1 MSFPFII
8 ADDMDDIVILSAPF
22 VAGVA
27 LAAGIVG
34 GAPAGWLP
42 AQMAGCLAGPA
53 AVFGAVLAGA
63 IGFAARKD
71 GRKAEFVLLFF
82 LLGTFCG
89 FAGSGLPLCESPAFA
104 AYARGRFCALV
115 DSVDFA
121 HEGTAPLLKA
131 VLCGD
136 RSALSRTT
144 AQVFRSA
151 GAAHILALSGL
162 HLGIIY
168 LLAGRLLLVL
178 GKSRAGAIAR
188 SIVLVALCGCYAV
201 ITGASPSLV
210 RAFIFICLAE
220 IASLSPGRRRRNANI
235 LCTALMLQLCFN
247 PRVITSVGF
256 QLSYLAMAGIFSI
269 FPRLQA
275 WYPASANAGA
285 ASGREGATAAAG
297 LGRVAS
303 GRVAAAVGRLLL
315 RWDPMR
321 RMWEAM
327 ALTVSCQIFTAPL
340 VWARFHSF
348 PKYFLLTNL
357 LALPL
362 TWVMVVSAVL
372 TLILFAAFPGVWL
385 TQMAVRLTDATAH
398 LLIRCL
404 EIIASM

>member
-220 IASLSPGRRRRNANI
+220 IASLSPCRRRRNANI

-275 WYPASANAGA
+275 WYPTAGK
-285 ASGREGATAAAG
+285 E
-297 LGRVAS
+297 
-303 GRVAAAVGRLLL
+303 LL
-315 RWDPMR
+315 RWGPMR

-348 PKYFLLTNL
+348 PEYFLLTNL

-372 TLILFAAFPGVWL
+372 TLILFAAFPGGWL

>member
-27 LAAGIVG
+27 LAAGIAG
-34 GAPAGWLP
+34 GAPEGLIP
-42 AQMAGCLAGPA
+42 AQMAGCLAGPVA
-53 AVFGAVLAGA
+53 SFGLLLAGA

-104 AYARGRFCALV
+104 ASARGRFCALV

-188 SIVLVALCGCYAV
+188 SIVLVVLCGCYAV

-269 FPRLQA
+269 VPRLQD

-285 ASGREGATAAAG
+285 ASGSEGATAAAG

-303 GRVAAAVGRLLL
+303 GRVAAAIGRLLL

-327 ALTVSCQIFTAPL
+327 ALTVSCHIFTAPL

-372 TLILFAAFPGVWL
+372 TLILFAAFPGGWL
-385 TQMAVRLTDATAH
+385 TQMAVRLTDASAH

>member
-1 MSFPFII
+1 M
-8 ADDMDDIVILSAPF
+8 
-22 VAGVA
+22 
-27 LAAGIVG
+27 
-34 GAPAGWLP
+34 
-42 AQMAGCLAGPA
+42 
-53 AVFGAVLAGA
+53 
-63 IGFAARKD
+63 
-71 GRKAEFVLLFF
+71 
-82 LLGTFCG
+82 
-89 FAGSGLPLCESPAFA
+89 
-104 AYARGRFCALV
+104 
-115 DSVDFA
+115 
-121 HEGTAPLLKA
+121 TAPLLKA

-168 LLAGRLLLVL
+168 LLVGRLLLVL

-188 SIVLVALCGCYAV
+188 SIVLVVLCGCYAV
-201 ITGASPSLV
+201 VTGASPSLV

-275 WYPASANAGA
+275 WYPAAANAGA
-285 ASGREGATAAAG
+285 ASGSEGATAAAG

-303 GRVAAAVGRLLL
+303 GRVAAAIGRLLL

-372 TLILFAAFPGVWL
+372 TLILFAAFPGGWI
-385 TQMAVRLTDATAH
+385 TQLAVHLTDASAH